1 MAGIAL
7 MTVVSK
13 TKALPSWALHPSRKH
28 KGKAGEQTPS
38 VASSSVSYHGKKKNE
53 QQTGSDLNSL
63 S

>member
-38 VASSSVSYHGKKKNE
+38 MASFSVSYHGKKMSNK
-53 QQTGSDLNSL
+53 QALT
-63 S
+63 